1 MKDISVSLRFD
12 CMGRND
18 DELVATKGQWRSLLD
33 LTDRYKIEIELLKKL
48 LDEANEER
56 YKNRKD

>member
-1 MKDISVSLRFD
+1 
-12 CMGRND
+12 MGRND